1 MNTSPLA
8 QLAANGVS
16 IWLDDLSRSR
26 IRSGALRDL
35 ITNRSVSGVTTNPTI
50 FAGALSKGEGYSQQ
64 VAELAAAG
72 ASAEKAVFEITT
84 QDVAEACDIFA
95 QVYESTNGF
104 DGRVSIEVEPGLA
117 NDAEGTVKQAKELF
131 AKVGRE
137 NVMIKIP
144 ATKPG
149 LSAITE
155 VIAAGISVNVTLIF
169 SLQRYREVI
178 AAYIAGIEQAKANGH
193 DLGKIHS
200 VASFFVSRVD
210 LEIDAR
216 LEATG
221 NEAALG
227 LKSKAALA
235 NARLAYQV
243 FEQQF
248 ATEAWAAL
256 AASGANVQRP
266 LMASTGVKDPNLPDT
281 LYVTELVAPQL
292 VNTMPEK
299 TMEAVYDH
307 GVVPADSIRNHYD
320 DAAAVLAA
328 VADAGVSYDEATA
341 KLETEGVEKFI
352 VSWNELLESV
362 AKALEAA
369 K

>member
-1 MNTSPLA
+1 MTNSPLA
-8 QLAANGVS
+8 QLAENGVS

-26 IRSGALRDL
+26 ITSGALRDL

-50 FAGALSKGEGYSQQ
+50 FAGALAKGEGYGEQ

-72 ASAEKAVFEITT
+72 VSTEQAIFELTT
-84 QDVAEACDIFA
+84 RDVSDACDIFA
-95 QVYESTNGF
+95 GVYQQSHGF

-117 NDAEGTVKQAKELF
+117 NETAGTIAQAKELF

-149 LSAITE
+149 LAAITA
-155 VIAAGISVNVTLIF
+155 VIAEGISVNVTLIF

-193 DLGKIHS
+193 DISKIHS

-210 LEIDAR
+210 TEIDKR
-216 LEATG
+216 LNEVGTPEAL
-221 NEAALG
+221 A
-227 LKSKAALA
+227 LKSKAGLA
-235 NARLAYQV
+235 NARLAYEV
-243 FEQQF
+243 FEQDF
-248 ATEAWAAL
+248 DNEAWTALEAA
-256 AASGANVQRP
+256 GANKQRP
-266 LMASTGVKDPNLPDT
+266 LMASTGVKDPALPDT
-281 LYVTELVAPQL
+281 MYVTGLVSKQL

-299 TMEAVYDH
+299 TMEATYDH
-307 GVVPADSIRNHYD
+307 GVVPAESIKCNYE
-320 DAAAVLAA
+320 DARAVMHA
-328 VADAGVSYDEATA
+328 VAEVGVSYDDVTEL
-341 KLETEGVEKFI
+341 LETEGVDKFI
-352 VSWNELLESV
+352 VSWNELVETV
-362 AKALEAA
+362 ATALSAA